1 MSIHGPRNNNRKRVI
16 QNEDHQSFYK
26 ALNEKQK
33 EIWKKLLCMQY
44 GLDLFTMRFMPDELI
59 EHAVNK
65 VKHQLDV

>member
-1 MSIHGPRNNNRKRVI
+1 
-16 QNEDHQSFYK
+16 
-26 ALNEKQK
+26 
-33 EIWKKLLCMQY
+33 MQY